1 MRFSFPSLLLLS
13 MTPFAASPGTAQEI
27 HLNAALVST
36 DAEPVDGEIP
46 PFCPFQP
53 FAIGETGILVSPGAL
68 DLSPYVGEIVH
79 LAAVDQTGGCPTKIF
94 LATAVSEPTATLE
107 ACGVP
112 RPGCDM
118 RFRVGPPATGQGFL
132 AASFGEQGFLSLGD
146 PLGVLFLGAPILLLG
161 PTGPDG
167 VLDLSVPPSAPIGVA
182 IQLQGMH
189 VEVGPGTGA
198 AALSNPLQLELV
210 FGPACIDPT
219 GCGF

>member
-1 MRFSFPSLLLLS
+1 MRFSFPSLLLLCTTS
-13 MTPFAASPGTAQEI
+13 AAASVGAAQEL
-27 HLNAALVST
+27 HLNAVLEST
-36 DAEPVDGEIP
+36 VPSDPADGDIP

-53 FAIGETGILVSPGAL
+53 FALAETGILISPGEL
-68 DLSPYVGEIVH
+68 DLSPYVGRIVH
-79 LAAVDQTGGCPTKIF
+79 LAAIDQTGGCPGKI
-94 LATAVSEPTATLE
+94 LQVTAVSDATATLE

-118 RFRVGPPATGQGFL
+118 RLRVGPPATGQGFL
-132 AASFGEQGFLSLGD
+132 AASFGEQGFLNLGD

-161 PTGPDG
+161 PTGPGG
-167 VLDLSVPPSAPIGVA
+167 VLDLTVPPGAPIGLP
-182 IQLQGMH
+182 IQLQGLH
-189 VEVGPGTGA
+189 VEAGRGA

>member
-13 MTPFAASPGTAQEI
+13 TTTVAASLGAAQEI
-27 HLNAALVST
+27 HLNGVIVST
-36 DAEPVDGEIP
+36 AAEPVDGEIP

-53 FAIGETGILVSPGAL
+53 FAIGDTGVLVSPGVL
-68 DLSPYVGEIVH
+68 DLTPYVGEIVH
-79 LAAVDQTGGCPTKIF
+79 LVASDQTGGCPTKI
-94 LATAVSEPTATLE
+94 LHAIAVSDPTATLE

-161 PTGPDG
+161 PTGPGG
-167 VLDLSVPPSAPIGVA
+167 VLDLTVPPSAPIGVA
-182 IQLQGMH
+182 IQLQGLH
-189 VEVGPGTGA
+189 VEAGTGA
-198 AALSNPLQLELV
+198 AALSNPLRLELV